1 MECFIHFILF
11 TALYSKTAHHLTTNP
26 IEKTDQWSFEAAA
39 DLFMIMIPNAKL
51 KTLTMRPVTEGT
63 YTPLFL
69 VLISK
74 TLDEEKNGY
83 VVRDQL
89 LYAL

>member
-1 MECFIHFILF
+1 
-11 TALYSKTAHHLTTNP
+11 
-26 IEKTDQWSFEAAA
+26 
-39 DLFMIMIPNAKL
+39 MIMIHNAKL
-51 KTLTMRPVTEGT
+51 TTLTMRPVREGT